1 MRGEL
6 IFSFLP
12 FSPFPPSLSPV
23 GGASQ
28 DGRNAGWRQ
37 GKDYKTLKVFC
48 ITTLLLLFFPLARS
62 YQVSSASAV
71 SSAVST
77 PHVFI
82 PPLSPKITVSFHPL
96 RSNSPIVWRRQKRR
110 RRGRHLYIL
119 RRCINCQKKQFK
131 PICAEL
137 GMRGRGAGTELPRPL
152 FHL

>member
-12 FSPFPPSLSPV
+12 FSPFPPSSSPV
-23 GGASQ
+23 GVPAKTGGML
-28 DGRNAGWRQ
+28 DGRE

-48 ITTLLLLFFPLARS
+48 ITTLLLLFPLARS

-82 PPLSPKITVSFHPL
+82 PLSLSLPQNNRLLSPPPL
-96 RSNSPIVWRRQKRR
+96 QLPHCLAAAEKEKERETPI
-110 RRGRHLYIL
+110 HLATLYQL
-119 RRCINCQKKQFK
+119 PKKA
-131 PICAEL
+131 I
-137 GMRGRGAGTELPRPL
+137 
-152 FHL
+152 